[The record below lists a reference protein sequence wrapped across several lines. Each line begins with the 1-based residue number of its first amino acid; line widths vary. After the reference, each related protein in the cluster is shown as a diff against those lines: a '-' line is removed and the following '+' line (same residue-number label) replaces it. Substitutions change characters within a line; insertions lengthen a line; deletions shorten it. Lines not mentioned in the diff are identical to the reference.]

1 MLDPALRDRL
11 LARLDESR
19 AALLAALEGLTEQ
32 DFAGGLDAGGDGETV
47 VRALAA
53 LAHAE
58 RAANAE
64 VRGEAPPPV
73 STGRPLPPQVVH
85 ALAGASYRSR
95 RYLEADDAD
104 VSSAKALV
112 DGIVE
117 REASLAERIRQRPP
131 TPPPPVFP
139 MAQP

>member
-85 ALAGASYRSR
+85 ALAGASYQSR
-95 RYLEADDAD
+95 RYLESPDAEAPAA
-104 VSSAKALV
+104 SALV
-112 DGIVE
+112 EGVAE
-117 REASLAERIRQRPP
+117 REVRLAARIRARPAP
-131 TPPPPVFP
+131 EPPPVFP
-139 MAQP
+139 IVGR